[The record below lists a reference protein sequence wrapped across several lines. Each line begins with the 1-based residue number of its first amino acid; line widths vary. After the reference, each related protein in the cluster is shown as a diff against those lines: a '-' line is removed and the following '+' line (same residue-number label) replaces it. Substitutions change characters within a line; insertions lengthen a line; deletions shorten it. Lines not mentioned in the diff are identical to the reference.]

1 MRPTSASC
9 RRAEASAAALGFTL
23 LELLLVLT
31 LVALLTGLVAP
42 RMGQWVQGAR
52 VRAGVDGA
60 RAELEALPRRAFAG
74 ARRVEV
80 DAAGPLP
87 LPDGWRL
94 ELAAPLV
101 YEANG
106 MTAGSR
112 LRLSAG
118 NTLLADWLVEAPAGA
133 VRDARPADGPFSLA
147 PSP

>member
-1 MRPTSASC
+1 MRPTSACC
-9 RRAEASAAALGFTL
+9 RRAEPRAAARGFTL

-42 RMGQWVQGAR
+42 RMWQWVQGAR
-52 VRAGVDGA
+52 TRAGIDAA

-74 ARRVEV
+74 AQRVTV

-87 LPDGWRL
+87 LPESWRL

-112 LRLSAG
+112 LRLRAG
-118 NTLLADWLVEAPAGA
+118 NALLADWMVEAPAGT
-133 VRDARPADGPFSLA
+133 VRDARAADGSFGA
-147 PSP
+147 KPSP